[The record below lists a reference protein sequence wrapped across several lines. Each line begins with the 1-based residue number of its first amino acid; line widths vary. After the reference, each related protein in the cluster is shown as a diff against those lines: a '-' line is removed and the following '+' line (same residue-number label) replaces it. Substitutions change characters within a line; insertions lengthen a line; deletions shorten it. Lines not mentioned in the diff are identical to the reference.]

1 MFYISAYLE
10 RNRSIYYERLLAIS
24 RDNDWNG
31 WISFFLQAI
40 TEQADENSQKAKSI
54 LELYRDMKGVIPE
67 GVIPE
72 IIPSKHSIYVID
84 GIFSKPIFKST
95 YLVDITGNNKMA
107 ARRILRVLVDKEIL
121 KVIQEAK
128 GRQPSAYA
136 FSKLLEITERA

>member
-54 LELYRDMKGVIPE
+54 LELYRDMK